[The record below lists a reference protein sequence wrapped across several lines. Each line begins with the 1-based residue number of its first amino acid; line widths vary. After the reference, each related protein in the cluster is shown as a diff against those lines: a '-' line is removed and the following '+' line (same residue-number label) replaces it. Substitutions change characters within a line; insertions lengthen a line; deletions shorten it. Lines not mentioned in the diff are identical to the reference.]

1 MPSGAGQPAP
11 LTRHTAQ
18 VSVRP
23 VRLFG
28 DPVLRARAAE
38 VVDFDKELR
47 NLVRDLLDTMTQESA
62 AGLAAPQLGIALR
75 VFSYH
80 CDDGSWDDGIC
91 PHYSTA
97 MACIILQVPNNY
109 LPILQK

>member
-1 MPSGAGQPAP
+1 M
-11 LTRHTAQ
+11 
-18 VSVRP
+18 SVRP

-80 CDDGSWDDGIC
+80 CDDGSWNDPLTPDGG
-91 PHYSTA
+91 TA
-97 MACIILQVPNNY
+97 SRSRPGWRAGSRRY
-109 LPILQK
+109 YRA